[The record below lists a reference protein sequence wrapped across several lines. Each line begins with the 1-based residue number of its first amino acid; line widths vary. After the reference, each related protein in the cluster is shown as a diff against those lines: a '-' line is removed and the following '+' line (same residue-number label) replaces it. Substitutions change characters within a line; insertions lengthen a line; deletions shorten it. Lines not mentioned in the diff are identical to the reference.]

1 MALIA
6 LVATTTD
13 DHNALQSTLD
23 RLLAEHGVSTA
34 PVAAPSVQAQPA
46 PSSPSVPSVVAGTI
60 ARPAQVSG
68 WKSLY
73 STVAHQAGLASL
85 ERHHKDA
92 VKALIPNVGDV
103 ASMADAVA
111 AVRAAGTAPVVPS
124 VDVTPTV
131 TADPIAAERQRL
143 MAELDALNGQQ
154 AQVQPAA
161 STTPKLSSVPP
172 VSALNGQQVANL
184 REWAQN
190 FTPIRQS
197 AILAYCDGRLPWADV
212 LSTGVKSEK
221 ALRKINA

>member
-34 PVAAPSVQAQPA
+34 PVAAPSVSAPVAPA
-46 PSSPSVPSVVAGTI
+46 PSVPSVVAGTI
-60 ARPAQVSG
+60 TRPAQVSG

-85 ERHHKDA
+85 DRHHKDA

-111 AVRAAGTAPVVPS
+111 AVRGATVVPS
-124 VDVTPTV
+124 TDVTPQV

-143 MAELDALNGQQ
+143 MAELDALNAPQ
-154 AQVQPAA
+154 AQQVTAPTA
-161 STTPKLSSVPP
+161 PKLTSVPP

-221 ALRKINA
+221 ALRKLNA

>member
-23 RLLAEHGVSTA
+23 RLLVEHGVSTA

-46 PSSPSVPSVVAGTI
+46 PSVPSVVAGTI

-92 VKALIPNVGDV
+92 VKSLIPNVGDV

-143 MAELDALNGQQ
+143 MAELEALNTPQ
-154 AQVQPAA
+154 AQPVAP
-161 STTPKLSSVPP
+161 TTPKLSSVPP

>member
-1 MALIA
+1 
-6 LVATTTD
+6 
-13 DHNALQSTLD
+13 
-23 RLLAEHGVSTA
+23 
-34 PVAAPSVQAQPA
+34 
-46 PSSPSVPSVVAGTI
+46 VVAGTI
-60 ARPAQVSG
+60 TRPAQVSG

-85 ERHHKDA
+85 DRHHKDA

-143 MAELDALNGQQ
+143 MAELEALNAPQ
-154 AQVQPAA
+154 AQPAA

-172 VSALNGQQVANL
+172 VQHLNGQQVANL

-221 ALRKINA
+221 ALRKLNA

>member
-13 DHNALQSTLD
+13 DHGALQSTLD
-23 RLLAEHGVSTA
+23 RLLAEHGVSTT
-34 PVAAPSVQAQPA
+34 PVAAPSVPSVSAPVAPA
-46 PSSPSVPSVVAGTI
+46 PSVPSVVAGTI
-60 ARPAQVSG
+60 TRPAQVSG

-85 ERHHKDA
+85 DRHHKDA

-111 AVRAAGTAPVVPS
+111 AVRGATLVPS
-124 VDVTPTV
+124 VDVTPQV

-143 MAELDALNGQQ
+143 MAELEALNAPQ
-154 AQVQPAA
+154 AQPAA

-184 REWAQN
+184 RDWAQN

-221 ALRKINA
+221 ALRKLNA